1 MRIIGAAE
9 GVIMPTIIT
18 VHMTNTKANS
28 IVEVARGLVLLYGNR
43 HIGPSITG
51 SEDEVEQSFKAALPV
66 VVGRSKPTCE
76 LTSRCDRP
84 SMA

>member
-28 IVEVARGLVLLYGNR
+28 IVEVARGLVLLYG
-43 HIGPSITG
+43 IGT
-51 SEDEVEQSFKAALPV
+51 
-66 VVGRSKPTCE
+66 
-76 LTSRCDRP
+76 
-84 SMA
+84 